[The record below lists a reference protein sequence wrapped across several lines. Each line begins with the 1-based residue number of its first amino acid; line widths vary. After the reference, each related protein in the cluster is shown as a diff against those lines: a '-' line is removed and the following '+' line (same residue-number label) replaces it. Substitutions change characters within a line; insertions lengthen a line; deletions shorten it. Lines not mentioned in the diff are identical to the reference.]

1 MKTRREWISILE
13 PLTITRQCELAGTNR
28 STVYAL
34 HSAVLPDGEEQQ
46 LLDAIDAEYT
56 RPPFYGSR
64 KIVHYL
70 RGLGY
75 RINRRRVQRL
85 MSILG
90 LAGMAQGPH
99 TSKPHPENKIYPY
112 LL

>member
-1 MKTRREWISILE
+1 MKTRREWISILK

-34 HSAVLPDGEEQQ
+34 QSAALPDGEEQQ

-56 RPPFYGSR
+56 RHPFYGSR

-70 RGLGY
+70 RGLELI
-75 RINRRRVQRL
+75 R
-85 MSILG
+85 
-90 LAGMAQGPH
+90 
-99 TSKPHPENKIYPY
+99 K
-112 LL
+112 